1 MLKKQT
7 VVILGAGGQLAAD
20 LYKTSQI
27 NEKINKQADIIC
39 LDHKKLDVTD
49 KKKVFSLL
57 TNINPNVVIN
67 TAAYHRVD
75 EIEDNPKSAFTV
87 NTIAQQNLAQFC
99 NANNSTL
106 VFFSSDYVFGVEK
119 NRIKPYSETD
129 IVGPVNTYG
138 ISKVAGELMVKS
150 YCSKYF
156 IIRTAGLFGFAG
168 PSGKGENFVEL
179 MIRLAKSGNDLH
191 VVNDQMMSPTYT
203 MNLAENVFNLLL
215 TKEYGTYHMTSEGQ
229 CSWWDFATEIFSQLH
244 LKVKCL
250 PVDSNFF
257 HNIAR
262 RPQYSVLEN
271 YNLKKLNLNKMLSW
285 QESLNLYLKEKKYI

>member
-7 VVILGAGGQLAAD
+7 VVILGAGGQLAVD
-20 LYKTSQI
+20 LHKISQMDKKINQQI
-27 NEKINKQADIIC
+27 NVIC

-49 KKKVFSLL
+49 KSKVFSLL
-57 TNINPNVVIN
+57 KSINPNIVIN
-67 TAAYHRVD
+67 TAAYHKVD
-75 EIEDNPKSAFTV
+75 EIEEKQSEAFLI
-87 NTIAQQNLAQFC
+87 NTIAQKNLAEYC
-99 NANNSTL
+99 DDTNSTL
-106 VFFSSDYVFGVEK
+106 VFFSSDYVFGLDK
-119 NRIKPYSETD
+119 KRNTPYKETD
-129 IVGPVNTYG
+129 LVSPINTYG
-138 ISKVAGELMVKS
+138 ISKAAAELMVKS

-156 IIRTAGLFGFAG
+156 IIRTAGLFGSTN